1 MGVFLFVLCYYVSVN
16 GEINDDSTY
25 YIGLINTTL
34 TSNRLY
40 RFNAYTGEQVKS
52 LYMRRALVTFDI
64 NTAVACQIYHIHP
77 LVITRITRASL
88 NVILS
93 AGSVYL
99 LGRTFLGK
107 GKEAFWKAGVFT
119 CLAMACNFL
128 FDNTIYT
135 SAAFL
140 LHRAYEGKAYAGNV
154 LILFTIYLCIEE
166 IRKSDKWNYIYLA
179 VTLWACIAI
188 SSTAILV
195 TGAACVVLLTPALL
209 QRMIKHRKQGKNYD

>member
-1 MGVFLFVLCYYVSVN
+1 MGRNPVPKADHGRHWDGKKCFLRHKIWFLLMGIFLLVMCYYVSVN

-64 NTAVACQIYHIHP
+64 NTAVACKIYHIHP

-99 LGRTFLGK
+99 LGRTFS
-107 GKEAFWKAGVFT
+107 WKRKRGI
-119 CLAMACNFL
+119 LESRSIYLPCNGMQL
-128 FDNTIYT
+128 SFDNTIYT

-140 LHRAYEGKAYAGNV
+140 LHRAYEGKHMREM
-154 LILFTIYLCIEE
+154 F
-166 IRKSDKWNYIYLA
+166 
-179 VTLWACIAI
+179 
-188 SSTAILV
+188 
-195 TGAACVVLLTPALL
+195 
-209 QRMIKHRKQGKNYD
+209 